1 MNRKNIA
8 PVAIL
13 ALSLFACNAES
24 ESDHEV
30 TSVDLDQP
38 ASDMPEQRMPPPPP
52 PANGSADEPN
62 DGFPNLDPA
71 PLTPEAE
78 KTETGARNVLLAF
91 ARAIELKEWDQAWAM
106 LDDASKARWPKAQW
120 TSMFDDLRA
129 ITVAVPNGS
138 MEGAAGS
145 SYYST
150 DLTITADDAQ
160 GRPIRY
166 EGPIVLRRSNDVPG
180 ATVTQRHWS
189 IYELTLDATH

>member
-1 MNRKNIA
+1 
-8 PVAIL
+8 
-13 ALSLFACNAES
+13 
-24 ESDHEV
+24 
-30 TSVDLDQP
+30 
-38 ASDMPEQRMPPPPP
+38 MPPPPP

-78 KTETGARNVLLAF
+78 KTETGARNVLLSF
-91 ARAIELKEWDQAWAM
+91 ARAIELEEWDQAWAM
-106 LDDASKARWPKAQW
+106 LDDASKDRWSKAAW
-120 TSMFDDLRA
+120 TSMFEDLGT

-145 SYYST
+145 TYYST
-150 DLTITADDAQ
+150 DLTITAEDAQ
-160 GRPIRY
+160 GRPVRY

-180 ATVTQRHWS
+180 ATVAQRHWS

>member
-1 MNRKNIA
+1 MKRKNNT
-8 PVAIL
+8 PVVIL
-13 ALSLFACNAES
+13 ALSLCACSAQ
-24 ESDHEV
+24 SDSDREV

-52 PANGSADEPN
+52 PADGSADEPN

-71 PLTPEAE
+71 ALTPEAE
-78 KTETGARNVLLAF
+78 RTETGARNVLLSF
-91 ARAIELKEWDQAWAM
+91 ARAIELEEWDQAWAM

-120 TSMFDDLRA
+120 TSMFADLGT
-129 ITVAVPNGS
+129 ITVAIPNGS

-150 DLTITADDAQ
+150 DLTITADDTQ
-160 GRPIRY
+160 GRPVRY

-180 ATVTQRHWS
+180 ATVAQRHWS
-189 IYELTLDATH
+189 IYKLTLDATH